1 MSLVNFS
8 QNISPF
14 GRKRDISQKCGTRVK
29 NPIAKGVMV
38 AHMLNDERQKTRLLE
53 IFSSMT
59 TIMELIMTADK
70 K

>member
-29 NPIAKGVMV
+29 T
-38 AHMLNDERQKTRLLE
+38 LLQKV
-53 IFSSMT
+53 
-59 TIMELIMTADK
+59 
-70 K
+70 